1 MRTSIGNAVTT
12 LRWTVRVAELH
23 FCLLDWFEISK
34 LVIVVFPLALRAI
47 AEGSKKSGIRLWE
60 YLHVEG
66 LQDRLHAGRIIW
78 EMTPERTGVGE
89 LATSGRRFFGLLQL
103 ALARTYPSIREMC
116 QAVFNACPGILEGP
130 KAVANTAVEVAL
142 FVSRASKCGIADFGI
157 GLGLGYGIRVVI
169 TILALFQALF
179 FLALGRG
186 LRGIS
191 VNDKFT
197 YTTSLYLIMMSL
209 PSSVRLGPSPN
220 SRNTS

>member
-1 MRTSIGNAVTT
+1 MAP
-12 LRWTVRVAELH
+12 
-23 FCLLDWFEISK
+23 K
-34 LVIVVFPLALRAI
+34 
-47 AEGSKKSGIRLWE
+47 
-60 YLHVEG
+60 
-66 LQDRLHAGRIIW
+66 RI
-78 EMTPERTGVGE
+78 GVGE

-142 FVSRASKCGIADFGI
+142 FVSRASKCGIADFGT
-157 GLGLGYGIRVVI
+157 GLGLGHGIRVVI

-179 FLALGRG
+179 FALGRD

-197 YTTSLYLIMMSL
+197 YTTLLHLIMMSL